1 MKLIYQRYIF
11 SVVQLPSLCIGLAL
25 GVDHSVFLCEGGSV
39 LTCGLNT
46 HHQLGHFPPP
56 PLLLAP
62 APVTA
67 RSSAPKFPAA
77 VGVAAARFH
86 SLFWTADAV
95 YTWGLNGGQL
105 GHIRGE
111 RTILQ
116 PKLVSSLTGRDNK
129 ITEVVASDGASVVLT
144 ARGDVVA
151 LCEYQSKK
159 LGQRQHNVVKIAVT
173 GGQLDPGS
181 GQSPGGQED
190 IDFKLV
196 AGGGSVLKVMVLS
209 VTGRV
214 SVWEDNREN
223 AFIPCMFNV
232 SKEIIVKDIVLHKSG
247 LVIVT
252 AGGESWSGSH
262 QHSTSKSSKIPAKD
276 ILKIKR
282 LPNIHRGVSV
292 SCDPKGRNFCVLQ
305 VSPNEALTEIPEVSP
320 SSMKQNMNTIL
331 KDVSEHD
338 DLHDVVC
345 VVAGKRFPAHAFIL
359 ASGSESF
366 AKQLKYL
373 DEDLEEDEHEP
384 VILEV
389 EDVLPQI
396 FEQIL
401 TYLYTKTCDLLLEGP
416 CKVKIEDLK
425 NSQEKPNNNTIHM
438 IGNPKEVSAFSVY
451 ADNKKKKKQSKT
463 ERDALSKAKI
473 DNPLIHLQEAAK
485 QLGIFGLVKTVDCLK
500 FSEGR
505 ISRKSELPRP
515 KLDFCIKNSPELQD
529 VTIICDNEEEVHAHK
544 CVLVSRS
551 EYFFS
556 MFSSSWSESC
566 CELTLPLEVNLVQT
580 VLDYLYTDDCA
591 KVGFILLPDTTN
603 FTSCRFLGEQIC
615 GCRIRVQYTGSGGP
629 VFAESTETNL

>member
-1 MKLIYQRYIF
+1 M
-11 SVVQLPSLCIGLAL
+11 AL

-67 RSSAPKFPAA
+67 RSSSPKFPAA

-105 GHIRGE
+105 GHIKGE
-111 RTILQ
+111 RTIVQ
-116 PKLVSSLTGRDNK
+116 PKLVSSLTGRENK
-129 ITEVVASDGASVVLT
+129 ITEVVVSDAASVVLT

-173 GGQLDPGS
+173 GGHLDPGS
-181 GQSPGGQED
+181 GQSPGGTED

-196 AGGGSVLKVMVLS
+196 AGGGSVLRVMVLS
-209 VTGRV
+209 VTGRI
-214 SVWEDNREN
+214 SIWEDNREN

-252 AGGESWSGSH
+252 AGGEAWSGTHH
-262 QHSTSKSSKIPAKD
+262 QSTSKSSKIPTKD

-292 SCDPKGRNFCVLQ
+292 SCDAKGRNFCVLQ
-305 VSPNEALTEIPEVSP
+305 VCPNEALTEIPEVSS
-320 SSMKQNMNTIL
+320 SSMKQNMTTL
-331 KDVSEHD
+331 LTDVSEYD

-345 VVAGKRFPAHAFIL
+345 VVASKRYPAHAFIL

-366 AKQLKYL
+366 AKQLKFL
-373 DEDLEEDEHEP
+373 NKEVEETEP

-396 FEQIL
+396 FQQIL
-401 TYLYTKTCDLLLEGP
+401 KYLYTKTCDLLFEGP
-416 CKVKIEDLK
+416 CNVKIEEPK
-425 NSQEKPNNNTIHM
+425 TSQNKQNNNTIHVN
-438 IGNPKEVSAFSVY
+438 GNPKEVSAFGVY

-463 ERDALSKAKI
+463 DREALSKAKTN
-473 DNPLIHLQEAAK
+473 NPLIHLQEAAK

-505 ISRKSELPRP
+505 ISKKSDLPRP
-515 KLDFCIKNSPELQD
+515 KLDFCSKNSPELQD
-529 VTIICDNEEEVHAHK
+529 VTIICDNEEEVLAHK

-591 KVGFILLPDTTN
+591 
-603 FTSCRFLGEQIC
+603 
-615 GCRIRVQYTGSGGP
+615 RVS
-629 VFAESTETNL
+629 S

>member
-1 MKLIYQRYIF
+1 MISGRIF
-11 SVVQLPSLCIGLAL
+11 SVVQLPSPCTGLAL

-46 HHQLGHFPPP
+46 HHQLGHAPPP

-86 SLFWTADAV
+86 SLFWTVDAV

-105 GHIRGE
+105 GHIKGE
-111 RTILQ
+111 RSILQ
-116 PKLVSSLTGRDNK
+116 PKLVSSLTGRENK
-129 ITEVVASDGASVVLT
+129 ITEVAVSDGASVVLT
-144 ARGDVVA
+144 ARGDVMA

-173 GGQLDPGS
+173 GGHLDPGS
-181 GQSPGGQED
+181 GQSPGEKED
-190 IDFKLV
+190 IDLKLV
-196 AGGGSVLKVMVLS
+196 AGGGSVLRVMLLS

-214 SVWEDNREN
+214 SIWEDDREN
-223 AFIPCMFNV
+223 SFIPCVFNV

-252 AGGESWSGSH
+252 AGGEAWSGTH
-262 QHSTSKSSKIPAKD
+262 QPSTAKPSSKLPVKD
-276 ILKIKR
+276 VLKIKR

-292 SCDPKGRNFCVLQ
+292 SCDAKGRNFCVLQ
-305 VSPNEALTEIPEVSP
+305 VCPNEALTEIPEISS
-320 SSMKQNMNTIL
+320 SSMKQNMTAML
-331 KDVSEHD
+331 RDVSEHD

-345 VVAGKRFPAHAFIL
+345 MVAGKRFPAHAFIL

-373 DEDLEEDEHEP
+373 NEVVDEETEPEP

-401 TYLYTKTCDLLLEGP
+401 KYLYTKTCDLLLEGP
-416 CKVKIEDLK
+416 CNLKIEEPK
-425 NSQEKPNNNTIHM
+425 TSQKKKNNNSIHVN
-438 IGNPKEVSAFSVY
+438 GNPKEISAFSVY
-451 ADNKKKKKQSKT
+451 NDGKRKKKTSKSKT
-463 ERDALSKAKI
+463 EREALSKDKTN
-473 DNPLIHLQEAAK
+473 NPLIHLQEAAK
-485 QLGIFGLVKTVDCLK
+485 QLGMFGLVKTVDCLK
-500 FSEGR
+500 FSEGN
-505 ISRKSELPRP
+505 ISWKSDLPKP
-515 KLDFCIKNSPELQD
+515 KLDFCSKNSPELQD
-529 VTIICDNEEEVHAHK
+529 VTIICDNEEELLAHK

-556 MFSSSWSESC
+556 MLSSGWSESC

-591 KVGFILLPDTTN
+591 KVSYCCLHFNILEFCILLT
-603 FTSCRFLGEQIC
+603 LGE
-615 GCRIRVQYTGSGGP
+615 
-629 VFAESTETNL
+629 